1 MAANFEFLKNIP
13 EYQLFANA
21 CIDAENVLSIS
32 PAMSAVASRKAFELA
47 VKWVYFVDS
56 TINKPYKDNLQAL
69 IHEESF
75 RYAVDPSTW
84 AKLQYIIKIGN
95 LAVHTEKSISHSN
108 AILSL
113 SILFEFVEW
122 IDYCYGSDY
131 QERKFNEA
139 QIPKATDN
147 IEPAKKIKAKLSN
160 QIKEFEEKTDKLIDE
175 KDKEIARLVAEL
187 QKKSAEYTANKD
199 EHKADRE
206 FTPEDLSEY
215 ETRKKYIDV
224 DLKALG
230 WKFSQ
235 ITRRDCVE
243 KEMPVVGMP
252 KELGSGS
259 GFVDYVLWG
268 KDGTPIGLIEAK
280 RTFKDARKGTHQAW
294 LYANCIE
301 QMTGYRPIIFN
312 TNGYDWFIWDDKTGP
327 QRRVSGVFS
336 RDDLQRIFNRRF
348 SRKKLDEIEID
359 DKITDRYYQKQAIR
373 AVCDNIE
380 KGYMRSLLVMATGT
394 GKTRTSSSLTDVLSR
409 GGYITNTLFLADRTA
424 LVRQAKDDFKNYLPD
439 MSLCNLL
446 SNKDDKNAR
455 IVFSTYPTMLN
466 AIDSARNEDGSRLF
480 TPAHF
485 DLIIV
490 DESHRSIFKK
500 YKAIFD
506 YFDAYLVGL
515 TATPRADVHSSTYE
529 FFEVE
534 KNVPT
539 FAYDYDT
546 AVNKDHV
553 LVPFHNIEVTTKFLS
568 EGITYDDLSQEDKE
582 RYEEDFTDEDGEMPE
597 EIPAPEIN
605 KFIFNQNTVDN
616 VINDLMTNG
625 LKDESGNRLGKTII
639 FAQNKTHAQFIVD
652 RFNALYPEYKGEF
665 CKRVVCDDD
674 YAQDLIAQFKNPT
687 KEPHIA
693 VSVDMLDTGI
703 DVREIV
709 NLVFFK
715 RVRSKIKFWQMIG
728 RGTRIRP
735 DLFGK
740 GKDKECFYIFDYLG
754 NFEYFRENKNGIEAS
769 ENISTV
775 SSIFSKRIKLIFH
788 MQDAAFADEEYQVFR
803 NALIDEVYDQ
813 IARLTLDRIDVKMK
827 RKYVDKYKSKN
838 AFICLSEQ
846 DKSDLIVNIAD
857 LVIINDAD
865 DKAVEFDNL
874 MYGIMLAQLE
884 GSRNLTRFKNTAVS
898 KASILLKKTTIPQV
912 KAKVP
917 ILKEV
922 IEDEFWGK
930 PDILNF
936 ERIRIELRDLMKFA
950 VTDGRGIV
958 YTNLEDVET
967 GRSDSQEFEL
977 KYDLDNYKQKVNKY
991 IEENK
996 NNIAIHKLRNNIPLT
1011 RSDYKILEKI
1021 FIGEL
1026 GTKEDYENNFKD
1038 TPFGLLVRRVAK
1050 MERNAAMEAF
1060 SSFINEQNLN
1070 ANQIVFVNKVIDY
1083 IEQNGYVENLA
1094 ELTKPPFDKPQSFIK
1109 LFDADKQKKFV
1120 NIINEVKDNATKIIS

>member
-1 MAANFEFLKNIP
+1 MATNFEFLKNST

-21 CIDAENVLSIS
+21 CLDAENVLSAS
-32 PAMSAVASRKAFELA
+32 PAMSAVGSRKAFELA
-47 VKWVYFVDS
+47 VKWVYAADS
-56 TINKPYKDNLQAL
+56 TIKMPYKENLQAL
-69 IHEESF
+69 VHEESF

-84 AKLQYIIKIGN
+84 NKLQYIIKIGN
-95 LAVHTEKSISHSN
+95 TAVHTEKAISQSD

-131 QERKFNEA
+131 QERKFDEKL
-139 QIPKATDN
+139 IPKALDN
-147 IEPAKKIKAKLSN
+147 REMAKAIEAKLSSE
-160 QIKEFEEKTDKLIDE
+160 IKKLQEKTNKLIDE
-175 KDKEIARLVAEL
+175 KDKEIVRLLAEL
-187 QKKSAEYTANKD
+187 QKKSGEYTANKE
-199 EHKADRE
+199 EHKAERE

-215 ETRKKYIDV
+215 ATRKKYIDV
-224 DLKALG
+224 DLKLLG
-230 WKFSQ
+230 WQFSQ
-235 ITRRDCVE
+235 SARKDCVE
-243 KEMPVVGMP
+243 EEMPVVGMP
-252 KELGSGS
+252 KESGSGE

-268 KDGTPIGLIEAK
+268 KDGTPLAILEAK

-301 QMTGYRPIIFN
+301 QMTGHRPIIFN
-312 TNGYDWFIWDDKTGP
+312 TNGYDCFIWDDKTGP
-327 QRRVSGVFS
+327 QRPVNSVFS
-336 RDDLQRIFNRRF
+336 RDDLQKLFNRRL
-348 SRKKLDEIEID
+348 SRKKLSEIEID

-380 KGYMRSLLVMATGT
+380 RGHMRSLLVMATGT
-394 GKTRTSSSLTDVLSR
+394 GKTRTASSLTDVLSR

-424 LVRQAKDDFKNYLPD
+424 LVKQAKDDFKNYLPH

-446 SNKDDKNAR
+446 SNKEDKNAR

-466 AIDSARNEDGSRLF
+466 AIDSVRNEDGSRLF

-506 YFDAYLVGL
+506 YFDAYVVGL

-534 KNVPT
+534 KDVPT

-546 AVNKDHV
+546 AVCKDHV
-553 LVPFHNIEVTTKFLS
+553 LVPYYNIEVTTKFLS
-568 EGITYDDLSQEDKE
+568 EGITYDALSKEDKE

-605 KFIFNQNTVDN
+605 KFIFNKNTVDN

-625 LKDESGNRLGKTII
+625 LRDESGNRLGKTII

-652 RFNALYPEYKGEF
+652 RFNLLYKEYKGAF

-674 YAQDLIAQFKNPT
+674 YAQDLIAQFKNPA

-703 DVREIV
+703 DVPEIV

-728 RGTRIRP
+728 RGTRLRP
-735 DLFGK
+735 NLFGQ
-740 GKDKECFYIFDYLG
+740 GKDKENFYIFDYLG
-754 NFEYFRENKNGIEAS
+754 NFEYFRENKNGMEATVAT
-769 ENISTV
+769 STQA
-775 SSIFSKRIKLIFH
+775 SIFSKRIKLIFH
-788 MQDAAFADEEYQVFR
+788 MQDVAFIGEEYQALR
-803 NALIDEVYDQ
+803 NALVEEVFNQ
-813 IARLTLDRIDVKMK
+813 ITSLAPDRIDVRMK
-827 RKYVDKYKSKN
+827 RKYVDKYCSKD

-846 DKSDLIVNIAD
+846 DKSELIGNIAD
-857 LVIINDAD
+857 LVSMQDPD

-874 MYGIMLAQLE
+874 MYGLMLTQLE
-884 GSRNLTRFKNTAVS
+884 GGKSFTRFKNTTTF

-912 KAKVP
+912 KAKVSL
-917 ILKEV
+917 LKEV
-922 IEDEFWGK
+922 IEDEFWDGA
-930 PDILNF
+930 DMLNF
-936 ERIRIELRDLMKFA
+936 EKIRIELRDLMKFA
-950 VTDGRGIV
+950 VVDKGKIV
-958 YTNLEDVET
+958 YTNLEDVELE
-967 GRSDSQEFEL
+967 RSEFKEF
-977 KYDLDNYKQKVNKY
+977 KMNYDFEDYKLKVNKY

-996 NNIAIHKLRNNIPLT
+996 TSIAIHKLRNNIPLNEA
-1011 RSDYKILEKI
+1011 DYKTLEKI
-1021 FIGEL
+1021 FTGEL
-1026 GTKEDYENNFKD
+1026 GTKEDYESNFKD
-1038 TPFGLLVRRVAK
+1038 TPFGLLVRRIAK
-1050 MERNAAMEAF
+1050 MERAAALKAF
-1060 SSFINEQNLN
+1060 SSFINDQNLS

-1083 IEQNGYVENLA
+1083 IEQNGYVENVA

-1109 LFDADKQKKFV
+1109 LFDPVKQKKFV
-1120 NIINEVKDNATKIIS
+1120 HIINEVKENATKVIS